1 MNDSNTFWGTIPV
14 NTNTEVIGGIT
25 MPKVRGIEISDPVYY
40 QIDDSMGQ
48 DLRNRDVALANS
60 ISIGAGGYFNQYI
73 DPNFMSNDLTN
84 PFNYGT
90 ANSACTADFPSNTG
104 TTPTCYFQFPIAK
117 NLKLDQILYFKLH
130 YCMSSSSP
138 VGQVGLVFN
147 YALVNVGD
155 PMTGGYT
162 GGGADT
168 IPTPPVIGLYLANY
182 TSTVFEIPAAT
193 LTASASTHGL
203 IICSLQRDNSIAP
216 NHSGKFQVVGIS
228 VYQPA

>member
-60 ISIGAGGYFNQYI
+60 ISSSLGGYFAQYI

-90 ANSACTADFPSNTG
+90 ANNACTADFPANTG
-104 TTPTCYFQFPIAK
+104 TTPTCYWQFPISK
-117 NLKLDQILYFKLH
+117 TLKLDQNLYFKLH
-130 YCMSSSSP
+130 YCMSSSSANHI
-138 VGQVGLVFN
+138 GLVFN

-155 PMTGGYT
+155 AMTGGYA
-162 GGGADT
+162 GGGSDT
-168 IPTPPVIGLYLANY
+168 ITVPPVTGLVFANY
-182 TSTVFEIPAAT
+182 TSSVFEISAAI
-193 LTASASTHGL
+193 LTASASTHGF
-203 IICSLQRDNSIAP
+203 IICSLQRDNSIIT
-216 NHSGKFQVVGIS
+216 NHPGKFQLVGVS
-228 VYQPA
+228 AYQPV